1 MFTMTMIKKLA
12 LAGTVAALG
21 VATPAMADVYVAPS
35 VNGTATVR
43 LYDAIT
49 FDKVSDIDFGVVIRN
64 SAYAGGQSISMD
76 STGATDCASVVGMS
90 CTGSPTAATFTIKGD
105 SGSDMS
111 VSLSSADFDPVTKL
125 LYLRNGADNLELSLA
140 WSGMSQDLDGAGDG
154 TNNFSLTG
162 TGADQT
168 ISLYGDLAI
177 KASADAAN
185 GVYSSTFSLTADY
198 K

>member
-1 MFTMTMIKKLA
+1 MTMIKKLA

-49 FDKVSDIDFGVVIRN
+49 FDKVTDLDFGVVIRD
-64 SAYAGGQSISMD
+64 SAYAGGASISMG
-76 STGATDCASVVGMS
+76 STGSTDCASVVGMS
-90 CTGSPTAATFTIKGD
+90 CTGSPTAATFTLKGD
-105 SGSDMS
+105 SGSDVS
-111 VSLSSADFDPVTKL
+111 VSLGSADFDPVAKV
-125 LYLRNGADNLELSLA
+125 LYLRNGADNLSLSLA

-154 TNNFSLTG
+154 TTNFSLVG
-162 TGADQT
+162 TGSDQT
-168 ISLYGDLAI
+168 ISLYGDLAV
-177 KASADAAN
+177 KASSAAAN